1 MDNGQEAEAVELHKA
16 CSVSSLLLDDDDDD
30 EDDVDDDDDDDG
42 DDDDDDDDDDY
53 DDEYNDYENF
63 DYHDEVVM
71 IMIKNK
77 YHGKCRIAD

>member
-1 MDNGQEAEAVELHKA
+1 MPK
-16 CSVSSLLLDDDDDD
+16 CLLDQNCEFLQKQYASSYDDDFDG
-30 EDDVDDDDDDDG
+30 DDVDDDDDDDDG